1 MKNLKKLL
9 ALVLALALV
18 VTAFAACAEKPA
30 EETKEESTT
39 TETKEET
46 TEEAEEED
54 GTIHPMRYVQPGN
67 LPTDY
72 ETGIAAVNEKLAA
85 DGVNIEVSIIRI
97 PWDAY
102 AEKLNLMLTTGE
114 EFELLHVMQD
124 VKNLSNI
131 VGMGALLPVGDMMEN
146 YPDLYNKFTEKEW
159 LGTLVDG
166 EEYAVPCYWRSFDNV
181 QGYVTYR
188 ADVAKAVGYEEFPE
202 TVDGIIDMMKKSQD
216 YILEETGI
224 KAYNWYHQT
233 QDNPHWLYR
242 SFDSYPFYVEKS
254 LGIVLIRQD
263 GTVDSYYESDEFK
276 QASDIYY
283 DMYQAGLV
291 HPDVLSLDHQKKY
304 DEAKFGAML
313 ASQTFDPATGVGMV
327 ENGVEGA
334 DVDWIN
340 TFGDQPDMIYTFC
353 QNLNAISSTSED
365 PESGI
370 KFLDWLYKNE
380 ENHNLFHY
388 GIEGVHYE
396 SAGDKRME
404 FIKDESGAQLY
415 VMDTWMSGY
424 LPYMTY
430 STNTPDDQIEYSEYA
445 STNYVVS
452 PAAGFLF
459 DATPVASELTNIQTE
474 IIASIYPIK
483 FGLVSYEE
491 NIDAAIEKLK
501 AAGLDRYME
510 EYRTQFAAYLEAN
523 PNVLEDAKGTTA
535 G

>member
-46 TEEAEEED
+46 TEEKTEED
-54 GTIHPMRYVQPGN
+54 GTIHPMRIVQPGT

-85 DGVNIEVSIIRI
+85 DGVNIEVSVTRI

-159 LGTLVDG
+159 LGTLVNG
-166 EEYAVPCYWRSFDNV
+166 EEYAVPCYWTTFDKTMA
-181 QGYVTYR
+181 YMTYR
-188 ADVAKAVGYEEFPE
+188 ADVAREVGYEEFPE
-202 TVDGIIDMMKKSQD
+202 TTDEIIDMMKKSQD

-224 KAYNWYHQT
+224 KAYNWFHQL
-233 QDNPHWLYR
+233 QDTAHWLHRTY
-242 SFDSYPFYVEKS
+242 DSYPFYVENS
-254 LGIVLIRQD
+254 IGIVLIRQD
-263 GTVDSYYESDEFK
+263 GTIDSFYESEEFK
-276 QASDIYY
+276 NDANTYRQ
-283 DMYQAGLV
+283 MYQAGLV
-291 HPDVLSLDHQKKY
+291 HPDILSLDHNKQY

-313 ASQTFDPATGVGMV
+313 ASQTFDTATTVSMQ
-327 ENGVEGA
+327 ENGLANA
-334 DVDWIN
+334 DVDWVRVCPEK
-340 TFGDQPDMIYTFC
+340 PDMIYTFC
-353 QNLNAISSTSED
+353 QNLNAISATSED

-388 GIEGVHYE
+388 GIEGTHYE
-396 SAGDKRME
+396 VVGDKRIE
-404 FIKDESGAQLY
+404 QVKDETGAVLY
-415 VMDTWMSGY
+415 QMDTWMTGY
-424 LPYMTY
+424 VPYMQY
-430 STNTPDDQIEYSEYA
+430 GANVPDDHVEYSEYS
-445 STNYVVS
+445 STNYVIS

-459 DATPVASELTNIQTE
+459 DATPVASELTNLQTE

-501 AAGLDRYME
+501 AAGLDRYLE

>member
-254 LGIVLIRQD
+254 LGIVLVRQD

-304 DEAKFGAML
+304 DEAVKNYEMGINHLKPDTNRLMARFNQNCGIAQIQLGDYHKALSSFETAMRQDPSIKTGYNLVLCHSVLSSMDELKEAFTRLL
-313 ASQTFDPATGVGMV
+313 AVKPNSHISQKWNVVAASCKYLVGIQPACTARMVQAGTAFDRDDKSLRLKYSMHRKYVANLRDGITRCRRIAIGGDNPQAGTRTVTLEVHAFYSRLALLYFRLGISAGNIVSGRIKPARYGMCIGVGRCSCSL
-327 ENGVEGA
+327 A
-334 DVDWIN
+334 DIA
-340 TFGDQPDMIYTFC
+340 PI
-353 QNLNAISSTSED
+353 
-365 PESGI
+365 
-370 KFLDWLYKNE
+370 LDE
-380 ENHNLFHY
+380 H
-388 GIEGVHYE
+388 
-396 SAGDKRME
+396 
-404 FIKDESGAQLY
+404 
-415 VMDTWMSGY
+415 
-424 LPYMTY
+424 
-430 STNTPDDQIEYSEYA
+430 
-445 STNYVVS
+445 
-452 PAAGFLF
+452 
-459 DATPVASELTNIQTE
+459 
-474 IIASIYPIK
+474 
-483 FGLVSYEE
+483 
-491 NIDAAIEKLK
+491 
-501 AAGLDRYME
+501 
-510 EYRTQFAAYLEAN
+510 
-523 PNVLEDAKGTTA
+523 
-535 G
+535 